1 MLKMTNEFLSTS
13 KYGYW
18 SNTWCKKYVEIVFKY
33 GKIIKGQGL
42 QILLERMKARDRNEN
57 EK

>member
-42 QILLERMKARDRNEN
+42 QILLERMKA
-57 EK
+57 